1 MNPGNNELFE
11 VNKYNFFFKMC
22 NSIKISFESVDV

>member
-11 VNKYNFFFKMC
+11 VNKYIFFLKMC